1 MSDIENTPAVD
12 KAVGSE
18 VAEFLTFNVNNG
30 EYSVD
35 IMQVREIR
43 GWSEATRLPNSP
55 EYVRGVIN
63 LRGVIIPIFDLRAR
77 FGMAVIDPTAK
88 NVIIILAV
96 GDKTIGIL
104 VDSVSDILDVP
115 KSEIRDTPAMDSDIS
130 VDFIEGLVPIG
141 NRMVILLNV
150 AKLFKADLENNL
162 NVSNA

>member
-1 MSDIENTPAVD
+1 MSDIDSTTVD
-12 KAVGSE
+12 NKNIDSE
-18 VAEFLTFNVNNG
+18 MAEFLTFNVNSA

-43 GWSEATRLPNSP
+43 GWSDVTRLPNSP

-77 FGMAVIDPTAK
+77 FGMQTIEPTAK

-104 VDSVSDILDVP
+104 VDSVSDILNVA
-115 KSEIRDTPAMDSDIS
+115 KSEIRDTPAMDSDIN
-130 VDFIEGLVPIG
+130 VDFIAGLVPIG
-141 NRMVILLNV
+141 DRMVILLDV
-150 AKLFKADLENNL
+150 AKLFKADLEHNIT
-162 NVSNA
+162 SNA